1 MRRAILLSF
10 LLAALVSCGEEKAV
24 SFGAVLPLSGTYE
37 LYGQSIRKGVDLA
50 LEQLRARKD
59 YPYTLEMT
67 IVDSEGDPEKAS
79 ERLTELYENGAFAAI
94 GGVITTEALRMVP
107 VADRFDRVLLSPSA
121 SSPEL
126 TGISKNFYRVFPSD
140 SREGTTMGNFASRKL
155 KLESTVILA
164 KEDPYAQGIQEV
176 FKTEFERN
184 QGQVLEVIE
193 YPPGAA
199 DFSGFIDRVMVLDP
213 QAVYVAAYAEDVAR
227 MIEQLRDR
235 GFKGTILTTAAFA
248 LPEIIEQVGEEAE
261 GVFLTR
267 PVFDVES
274 EEPEVREFV
283 EVYRQKY
290 GLSPDL
296 WSAHGYD
303 SMMVLAQS
311 LLESGPYAS
320 DFWKGIR
327 AIRDYQGVTGTI
339 QFDEKGDAQKFPRV
353 YVVDSGN
360 LVDYEQEVERRRR
373 ELLERLRKLEEEQRR
388 RVAG

>member
-1 MRRAILLSF
+1 
-10 LLAALVSCGEEKAV
+10 
-24 SFGAVLPLSGTYE
+24 
-37 LYGQSIRKGVDLA
+37 
-50 LEQLRARKD
+50 
-59 YPYTLEMT
+59 
-67 IVDSEGDPEKAS
+67 
-79 ERLTELYENGAFAAI
+79 
-94 GGVITTEALRMVP
+94 
-107 VADRFDRVLLSPSA
+107 
-121 SSPEL
+121 
-126 TGISKNFYRVFPSD
+126 
-140 SREGTTMGNFASRKL
+140 
-155 KLESTVILA
+155 
-164 KEDPYAQGIQEV
+164 
-176 FKTEFERN
+176 
-184 QGQVLEVIE
+184 
-193 YPPGAA
+193 
-199 DFSGFIDRVMVLDP
+199 MVLDP